1 VSFALR
7 RALDR
12 FVGWA
17 CRGLLGIFFRR
28 VEVVGA
34 ERLPP
39 FGPLVVV
46 ANHVNGLLD
55 PMFVLGPLGLPARLL
70 AKSTIWRIPVI
81 GQLADLAG
89 AVPVYRRH
97 DPGVD
102 PARNVEAFERC
113 FDELERLGVI
123 ALFPEGISHDEPA
136 LQPLRT
142 GAARIAIGAERG
154 RGPLGV
160 RIVPV
165 GLVFE
170 QRERFRSR
178 ALVVVGEPIDPSE
191 EVRLAE
197 HDEAAAVHR
206 LTGRISAALARVT
219 LNFPN
224 WEEARLI
231 ELGAA
236 VYQRLHAEPGAGRR
250 LAHEFEARAALTR
263 ALGRLRVV
271 HPHEVEAAAATARA
285 YEDLLRTVGVTD
297 AQATA
302 RVPRE
307 LAVAFV
313 ARTLARL
320 LVASPVALVGTLL
333 NVVPYAVVHAISLLF
348 EDEPNQIATFKLFPA
363 LVLYPA
369 TWIGWGVAAAGWLGT
384 EAGVALGVV
393 APFAGWVALR
403 WHERR
408 RRLWRESRAFLVL
421 RRRADVAAELDGRR
435 AHVDAALA
443 RLVELA
449 RQLPS
454 PVPPPSFVR
463 RSTSAGVSTS

>member
-1 VSFALR
+1 VSGGAR

-17 CRGLLGIFFRR
+17 CRGLLGLFFRR

-34 ERLPP
+34 EHLPEHGP
-39 FGPLVVV
+39 FVVV

-55 PMFVLGPLGLPARLL
+55 PMFVLGPLRVPARLL
-70 AKSTIWRIPVI
+70 AKSTIWRIPGI
-81 GQLADLAG
+81 AQLADLAG
-89 AVPVYRRH
+89 AIPVYRRQ
-97 DPGVD
+97 DSGID
-102 PARNVEAFERC
+102 AARNVESFERC
-113 FDELERLGVI
+113 EEELVRLGVLAI
-123 ALFPEGISHDEPA
+123 FPEGISHDEPE

-142 GAARIAIGAERG
+142 GAARIAIGAER
-154 RGPLGV
+154 RHGPLGV
-160 RIVPV
+160 KIVPV

-170 QRERFRSR
+170 ARERFRSR
-178 ALVVVGEPIDPSE
+178 ALVVVGEPIDPAE
-191 EVRLAE
+191 EVLLAE
-197 HDEAAAVHR
+197 RDEPAAVR
-206 LTGRISAALARVT
+206 SLTESIKAALGRVT
-219 LNFPN
+219 LNFET

-236 VYQRLHAEPGAGRR
+236 IYQRLHGGGEAGRP
-250 LAHEFEARAALTR
+250 LAREFEARAALTR

-271 HPHEVEAAAATARA
+271 HPHEVEAAVATARA

-302 RVPRE
+302 RVPRD
-307 LAVAFV
+307 LAFAFV
-313 ARTLARL
+313 ARSLARL
-320 LVASPVALVGTLL
+320 LLASPVALLGTLL
-333 NVVPYAVVHAISLLF
+333 NIVPYGLVHAISLLI
-348 EDEPNQIATFKLFPA
+348 EEEPNQIATYKLFPA

-369 TWIGWGVAAAGWLGT
+369 AWIGGGVVAGGWLGAD
-384 EAGVALGVV
+384 AGVALGLA

-421 RRRADVAAELDGRR
+421 RRRGDVAAELARRR
-435 AHVDAALA
+435 ARVDAALD
-443 RLVELA
+443 RLVALA

-454 PVPPPSFVR
+454 PVPPPGFVR
-463 RSTSAGVSTS
+463 RARSSGVSTS

>member
-1 VSFALR
+1 MSGFLR
-7 RALDR
+7 PALDR

-17 CRGLLGIFFRR
+17 CRGLLGLFFRR

-34 ERLPP
+34 ERLPEHGP
-39 FGPLVVV
+39 FVVV

-55 PMFVLGPLGLPARLL
+55 PMFVLGPLRVPARVLG
-70 AKSTIWRIPVI
+70 KSTIWRIPLI
-81 GQLADLAG
+81 AQLADLAG
-89 AVPVYRRH
+89 AIPVYRRH

-102 PARNVEAFERC
+102 SARNVESFERC
-113 FDELERLGVI
+113 FEELARLGML
-123 ALFPEGISHDEPA
+123 ALFPEGISHDEPG

-142 GAARIAIGAERG
+142 GAARIAIGAERR

-160 RIVPV
+160 KIVPV

-170 QRERFRSR
+170 ARERFRSR

-197 HDEAAAVHR
+197 SDEASAVRR
-206 LTGRISAALARVT
+206 LTDRIAAALARVT
-219 LNFPN
+219 LNFSS

-231 ELGAA
+231 EFGAGI
-236 VYQRLHAEPGAGRR
+236 YQRLHGGEPPRR
-250 LAHEFEARAALTR
+250 MAHEFEARAALAL

-271 HPHEVEAAAATARA
+271 HPHEVEAAVITARA

-297 AQATA
+297 VQATA
-302 RVPRE
+302 RVPRD
-307 LAVAFV
+307 LAFAFV

-320 LVASPVALVGTLL
+320 LLASPVALLGTLL
-333 NVVPYAVVHAISLLF
+333 NLVPYGVVHAISLLL
-348 EDEPNQIATFKLFPA
+348 EEQPNQIATYKLFPA

-369 TWIGWGVAAAGWLGT
+369 TWVGWGVAAASWLGT
-384 EAGVALGVV
+384 EAGVALGLV

-408 RRLWRESRAFLVL
+408 RRLWRESRAVLVL
-421 RRRADVAAELDGRR
+421 RRRADVAAELLRRR
-435 AHVDAALA
+435 AHVDAALD
-443 RLVELA
+443 RLVALA

-454 PVPPPSFVR
+454 PVPVPSFVR
-463 RSTSAGVSTS
+463 RARSAGMSTS